1 MNVISLT
8 DIVLYN
14 HAPIR
19 FSVPL
24 LEGNQPDIFR
34 MSHPE
39 FVSPHRYNPLKM
51 MESGALWVAPDFW
64 PNQGSAVFNSIGMV
78 CQKTPLLNE
87 T

>member
-1 MNVISLT
+1 
-8 DIVLYN
+8 
-14 HAPIR
+14 
-19 FSVPL
+19 
-24 LEGNQPDIFR
+24 
-34 MSHPE
+34 
-39 FVSPHRYNPLKM
+39 